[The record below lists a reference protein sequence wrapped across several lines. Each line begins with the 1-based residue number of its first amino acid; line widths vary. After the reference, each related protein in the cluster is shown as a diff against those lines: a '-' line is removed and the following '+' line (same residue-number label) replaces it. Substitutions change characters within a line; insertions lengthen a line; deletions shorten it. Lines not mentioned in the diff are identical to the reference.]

1 MSDPIRVAV
10 LGRSGEA
17 RAVLRDVL
25 TAAGGEVVIDADPLQ
40 LAPES
45 LEGQA
50 LNALIISLESDSD
63 DEVLDRWESLLER
76 PGLNVVFDEA
86 HTSGRLAG
94 WDQSRW
100 ARHLASKVLGLN
112 ALLPPMPEDSSAPDR
127 LGFEMTSA
135 EARAT
140 KSDVPDA
147 LPGADWAGAE
157 AFAGDGQVS
166 GAAIAD
172 PDSVD
177 PSAADSNPDIDSD
190 STLPMEQDEWAS
202 LSDDLADVAA
212 TLEAESAESDDDE
225 GADRAT
231 GAVDGTD
238 TPFAAT
244 SVDDADAGKSS
255 SHDLSD
261 LLASFEAR
269 INGQPGG
276 DHQDQPALDDLLA
289 RTAET
294 DEGEQVDESA
304 ARRGDSHAGVD
315 DSLRSDDRGEDN
327 RQQAAEGGAVHEP
340 SLADQPEES
349 SVAEERPR
357 FDFSQLSLEPVESG
371 AAESKPDPKP
381 DPSPAPVR
389 VPVSASERDAQP
401 PQAAKPALARPPAV
415 DFARLAAGFGLLPDQ
430 PEPETAPVRP
440 DRAPVESAIG
450 AVVLL
455 AGVGGPDAIR
465 RFLSSLDRRL
475 PVPVLVVQSLAKGN
489 HDRLVPQLA
498 KVSAEPVGLAE
509 VGATAR
515 SGEVHLLAEHVS
527 AELLAHGG
535 VRFIA
540 DQTDGL
546 VGGLSGLCENL
557 IVVLLSGASVEAADS
572 ALAAERNGARVIA
585 QNPEECFDPEG
596 AARAQKQGVRT
607 GSPEHLAF
615 WVKEHWRL

>member
-1 MSDPIRVAV
+1 MSDPIRVVV

-25 TAAGGEVVIDADPLQ
+25 TAAGGEVVFDADPLE
-40 LAPES
+40 LSPES
-45 LEGQA
+45 LDGQA
-50 LNALIISLESDSD
+50 LNALILSLESDSD
-63 DEVLDRWESLLER
+63 DEVLDRWESFLER

-86 HTSGRLAG
+86 YTSGRLAG

-112 ALLPPMPEDSSAPDR
+112 ALLPPMPEDSAGSGR
-127 LGFEMTSA
+127 LGFEVASA
-135 EARAT
+135 EARTT
-140 KSDVPDA
+140 KSEVPDA
-147 LPGADWAGAE
+147 SPGADWAGAE
-157 AFAGDGQVS
+157 AFAGDDQVS
-166 GAAIAD
+166 DAASAA
-172 PDSVD
+172 PDSVE
-177 PSAADSNPDIDSD
+177 PSIADSNPDIDADAS
-190 STLPMEQDEWAS
+190 LPMEQDEWAS

-225 GADRAT
+225 GADRTA
-231 GAVDGTD
+231 GSVEDMD
-238 TPFAAT
+238 TPFAAL
-244 SVDDADAGKSS
+244 SVDDADAGESS
-255 SHDLSD
+255 SDDLSD
-261 LLASFEAR
+261 LLASFEAQ
-269 INGQPGG
+269 INGQLG
-276 DHQDQPALDDLLA
+276 DGRGDQPSLDDLLA
-289 RTAET
+289 RAADT
-294 DEGEQVDESA
+294 DEGEQVDESD
-304 ARRGDSHAGVD
+304 DSHAGAN
-315 DSLRSDDRGEDN
+315 DSLRSDDRGEDD
-327 RQQAAEGGAVHEP
+327 RPQAAEDDAVQES
-340 SLADQPEES
+340 SLPDQPEES
-349 SVAEERPR
+349 SVAEERPQ
-357 FDFSQLSLEPVESG
+357 FDFSQLSLEPVESE
-371 AAESKPDPKP
+371 AAESKPDPT
-381 DPSPAPVR
+381 PAPLR
-389 VPVSASERDAQP
+389 APASERDSEP

-430 PEPETAPVRP
+430 PEAEVAPVRP

-498 KVSAEPVGLAE
+498 KVSTEPVALAE

-535 VRFIA
+535 VKFIA
-540 DQTDGL
+540 EQSDGL

>member
-10 LGRSGEA
+10 LGRSVEA

-25 TAAGGEVVIDADPLQ
+25 TAAGGEVVFDADPLESG
-40 LAPES
+40 PES
-45 LEGQA
+45 LEVQA
-50 LNALIISLESDSD
+50 LNAVILSLESDSD

-100 ARHLASKVLGLN
+100 ARHLASKVLGLG
-112 ALLPPMPEDSSAPDR
+112 AVLPPMPDDSAGSDR
-127 LGFEMTSA
+127 LGFEVASA

-140 KSDVPDA
+140 KSEVPDA
-147 LPGADWAGAE
+147 SPGADWASAE
-157 AFAGDGQVS
+157 AFAGGDQVS
-166 GAAIAD
+166 DAASAA
-172 PDSVD
+172 PDSVE
-177 PSAADSNPDIDSD
+177 PSTADSNPDSD
-190 STLPMEQDEWAS
+190 AHSSLPMEQDEWAS
-202 LSDDLADVAA
+202 LSDDLADVAT
-212 TLEAESAESDDDE
+212 TLEAEPAESGDDE
-225 GADRAT
+225 GADWAARAT
-231 GAVDGTD
+231 DDTD
-238 TPFAAT
+238 TPFAAL
-244 SVDDADAGKSS
+244 SVDDADAGESS
-255 SHDLSD
+255 SDDLSD
-261 LLASFEAR
+261 LLASFEAQ
-269 INGQPGG
+269 INGQLG
-276 DHQDQPALDDLLA
+276 DGRGDQPSLDDLLA
-289 RTAET
+289 RAAET
-294 DEGEQVDESA
+294 DKGEQVDDSDA
-304 ARRGDSHAGVD
+304 QRDDSHAGAND
-315 DSLRSDDRGEDN
+315 PLRSDGRGEDN
-327 RQQAAEGGAVHEP
+327 RLQAAEDDAVQGS
-340 SLADQPEES
+340 SLPDQPEES
-349 SVAEERPR
+349 SVAEERPQ
-357 FDFSQLSLEPVESG
+357 FDFSQLSLEPVESE
-371 AAESKPDPKP
+371 AAESKPDPTA
-381 DPSPAPVR
+381 DPTPAPDR
-389 VPVSASERDAQP
+389 APASERDSER

-430 PEPETAPVRP
+430 PEAEVAPVRP

-498 KVSAEPVGLAE
+498 KVSAEPVALAE

-515 SGEVHLLAEHVS
+515 SGEVHLLAENVS

-535 VRFIA
+535 VKFIA
-540 DQTDGL
+540 EQSDGL

-557 IVVLLSGASVEAADS
+557 IVVLLSGASVEAADN